1 MIDRFSD
8 FWVIFMCPG
17 FVSYSVF
24 LRILLLP
31 SPVGIVAYR
40 GGSMAAFPSLFPA
53 SELLLFSRR
62 DSCSLPRARCFG
74 AAALTAS
81 VFVHNRLPMTH
92 LCQEVCLLA
101 QRHSRAAQK
110 AAFTS
115 TATLKGR
122 NNAAGALR
130 GESTGPRYDE
140 SESKINLPPQTPAG
154 REKRAADCVLFL
166 PPASQIEAQSILSV
180 PFPSTLIGLIG
191 TC

>member
-1 MIDRFSD
+1 
-8 FWVIFMCPG
+8 
-17 FVSYSVF
+17 
-24 LRILLLP
+24 
-31 SPVGIVAYR
+31 
-40 GGSMAAFPSLFPA
+40 MAPFPSLFPA
-53 SELLLFSRR
+53 SEMLLSRRR
-62 DSCSLPRARCFG
+62 DSRSLPWARVFIG

-101 QRHSRAAQK
+101 ERHSKAAQK

-115 TATLKGR
+115 TAALKGC
-122 NNAAGALR
+122 NNVAGALR
-130 GESTGPRYDE
+130 GESTEPRYDE